1 MEYIVQITELLSHRI
16 TIEAHSAEEAKQK
29 RQGSYYKDDIELT
42 ADDYV
47 DGSVQFEVVWGE
59 QVVRKQSRTTNNS

>member
-16 TIEAHSAEEAKQK
+16 AIEADSAEEAKQK
-29 RQGSYYKDDIELT
+29 IQDSYYKDDIELT

-47 DGSVQFEVVWGE
+47 DGSVQFEVL
-59 QVVRKQSRTTNNS
+59 S

>member
-1 MEYIVQITELLSHRI
+1 MDKLNKYIVQITELLSHRI
-16 TIEAHSAEEAKQK
+16 TIEADSVEEAKQK
-29 RQGSYYKDDIELT
+29 IQDSYYKDDIELT

-59 QVVRKQSRTTNNS
+59 